1 MQNSTPYLH
10 ERLDA
15 YRLAVEFYQYV
26 KAIRARLPRGVGP
39 IGDQISRAAASVC
52 LNLAEGAAA
61 QSREVKRRHF
71 DIALG
76 SAAECAADL
85 DLLEIKGA
93 VKGDGVVMARARL
106 KGATVRLLGLRRR

>member
-1 MQNSTPYLH
+1 MQNSSPYLH

-61 QSREVKRRHF
+61 QSRDVKRRHF

-76 SAAECAADL
+76 SAAECSAAL
-85 DLLEIKGA
+85 DLLEIEGAAKGE
-93 VKGDGVVMARARL
+93 GLSEARTRL
-106 KGATVRLLGLRRR
+106 KGATVRILGLRR